1 MKPDDI
7 HAIIVLAEQIAVK
20 RVKAELRAKGGKI
33 SLAPGATLKAM
44 SNELLRLRPEIYAE
58 AKARWGR

>member
-20 RVKAELRAKGGKI
+20 QVKAELRAKGGKI